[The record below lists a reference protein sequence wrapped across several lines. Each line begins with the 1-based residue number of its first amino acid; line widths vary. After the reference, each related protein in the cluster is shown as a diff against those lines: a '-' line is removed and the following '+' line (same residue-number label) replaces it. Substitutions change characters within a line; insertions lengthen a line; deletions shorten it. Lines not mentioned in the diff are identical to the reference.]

1 MSEVWKT
8 KYGARRVRRDPPTL
22 AEAILAAQ
30 GLSDDADEQAEIAA
44 SLMELPLEEVRAEVM
59 KAGVSRKPASTFAFT
74 GRAGAHR
81 AVLVERKPT
90 RRLANGAATR
100 RA

>member
-22 AEAILAAQ
+22 AEAIVAAQ
-30 GLSDDADEQAEIAA
+30 GLSDDAEEQAVIAA
-44 SLMELPLEEVRAEVM
+44 SLMELPLEQVRAEVT
-59 KAGVSRKPASTFAFT
+59 KAGGSRKPASTFAFT

-81 AVLVERKPT
+81 AVLVERKTT
-90 RRLANGAATR
+90 RRPAIGATR